1 LEKWD
6 MDRKAEITFAKEE
19 GMEEERKRAHQEK
32 LEMARS
38 MKDAGESI
46 EKIIKYT
53 KLTQSEIDKL

>member
-1 LEKWD
+1 